1 MNAAV
6 SPAIADRYLSP
17 RNERRGRLPLLIAI
31 TTYTAT
37 TAAILFASYRM
48 ASGHFIYPLDDPYIN
63 MAMAKNLA
71 LHGVWGVSPYEFSS
85 STSSP
90 FFMLLL
96 SLIYRL
102 TGPNQ
107 FVPLALSWV
116 FGLCSIYVAWQIV
129 TEYLSAAWQAA
140 ALVAVVLFAPLFVVG
155 TLGMEHS
162 LHVLLTL
169 LFLKHFDAD
178 ENSILPLALVTFAMT
193 ATRYEGLFVAA
204 VGFLVLAVQKRGA
217 RAATV
222 AVFAWLPVLL
232 YAFFSIHHHG
242 YWLPN
247 SVALKGAQA
256 HGAVAATVES
266 ALVNFLKNFVLAP
279 HLSSLAAALVITALS
294 IRKFHPKLANMVGVV
309 GGAACLHLVFADVG
323 WSFRYEDYLIA
334 SGVLVLACAL
344 PELRT
349 ACDQRF
355 VREFSYILILAGVLL
370 TGRSLVAG
378 WSVPKYSRAIYQQ
391 QWQTASFLRTYYP
404 GAAVAA
410 NDIGAIDFRTDL
422 RLLDLEGL
430 ANADIFAAKRAGLYS
445 TQLIDEEAKK
455 RGIEIAVIYDSWF
468 SLHPRSPFGGPPV
481 PSSWIRVR
489 RWQVP
494 LREQLGD
501 NTVSFYALTAEE
513 AKRLDTRLHRFEA
526 TLPKDIIVMDH

>member
-1 MNAAV
+1 MNVAV
-6 SPAIADRYLSP
+6 SPAIAGQDLSL
-17 RNERRGRLPLLIAI
+17 RNERRGHLALLIAI
-31 TTYTAT
+31 ATYTAT

-48 ASGHFIYPLDDPYIN
+48 ASGHFIYTLDDPYIN

-85 STSSP
+85 STSTP

-102 TGPNQ
+102 TGPDQ
-107 FVPLALSWV
+107 FVPFALSWV

-129 TEYLSAAWQAA
+129 TESLTILWQTV

-162 LHVLLTL
+162 LHLFLTL

-178 ENSILPLALVTFAMT
+178 DDSILPLAMVTFAMT

-204 VGFLVLAVQKRGA
+204 VGFLLLAVQRKWG

-232 YAFFSIHHHG
+232 FAFFSIHHHG

-247 SVALKGAQA
+247 SVALKGAQV
-256 HGAVAATVES
+256 HGAITTTVES
-266 ALVNFLKNFVLAP
+266 ALVNSIKNLVLAP
-279 HLSSLAAALVITALS
+279 HLPCLAAASVVIALS
-294 IRKFHPKLANMVGVV
+294 IRKFHPKLANRVGLV

-323 WSFRYEDYLIA
+323 WVFRYEDYLVA
-334 SGVLVLACAL
+334 GGVLVIACAL
-344 PELRT
+344 PEVRR

-355 VREFSYILILAGVLL
+355 VREVSYILILAGVLL
-370 TGRSLVAG
+370 TGRSMVAG
-378 WSVPKYSRAIYQQ
+378 WSLPKYSRAIYLQ
-391 QWQTASFLRTYYP
+391 QWQTANFLSAYYRD
-404 GAAVAA
+404 AAVAA
-410 NDIGAIDFRTDL
+410 NDIGAIDYRTDL
-422 RLLDLEGL
+422 HLLDLEGL
-430 ANADIFAAKRAGLYS
+430 ANADIFAAKRAGIYS
-445 TQLIDEEAKK
+445 TQFIDEEAKK
-455 RGIEIAVIYDSWF
+455 RGVEIAAIYDSWF
-468 SLHPRSPFGGPPV
+468 SLHPRLPYGGPPI

-494 LREQLGD
+494 HREQLGD
-501 NTVSFYALTAEE
+501 ATVSFYGLTPEE
-513 AKRLDTRLHRFEA
+513 AKRLDARLRTFEA
-526 TLPKDIIVMDH
+526 ALPKEIKVMDH

>member
-1 MNAAV
+1 MNGAA
-6 SPAIADRYLSP
+6 SPAIADQYLSL
-17 RNERRGRLPLLIAI
+17 RNERRARLPLFIAI
-31 TTYTAT
+31 ATYTAT

-48 ASGHFIYPLDDPYIN
+48 ASGHFIYTLDDPYIT

-96 SLIYRL
+96 SLVYRL
-102 TGPNQ
+102 TGPDQ

-129 TEYLSAAWQAA
+129 TESLTILWQTI

-162 LHVLLTL
+162 LHLLLTL

-178 ENSILPLALVTFAMT
+178 ENSILPLAMITFAMT

-204 VGFLVLAVQKRGA
+204 IGFLLLAAQRRWA
-217 RAATV
+217 RAITV

-247 SVALKGAQA
+247 SVALKGARV
-256 HGAVAATVES
+256 HGAIVATVGF
-266 ALVNFLKNFVLAP
+266 ALANVIKNFVFAP
-279 HLSSLAAALVITALS
+279 HLACLAAALVTMSLS
-294 IRKFHPKLANMVGVV
+294 IRKLHPKLANLASLV
-309 GGAACLHLVFADVG
+309 GGAACLHLAFADVG
-323 WSFRYEDYLIA
+323 WAFRYEDYLVA
-334 SGVLVLACAL
+334 GGVLVTACAL
-344 PELRT
+344 PEVRT

-355 VREFSYILILAGVLL
+355 VRKVSYLLILAGVFL
-370 TGRSLVAG
+370 TGRALLAG
-378 WSVPKYSRAIYQQ
+378 WSLPKYSRAIYLQ
-391 QWQTASFLRTYYP
+391 QWQTANFLSAYYRD
-404 GAAVAA
+404 AAVAA
-410 NDIGAIDFRTDL
+410 NDIGVIDFRTDL
-422 RLLDLEGL
+422 HLLDLEGL
-430 ANADIFAAKRAGLYS
+430 ANADIFAAKRAGTYS

-455 RGIEIAVIYDSWF
+455 RGIEIAAIYDSWF
-468 SLHPRSPFGGPPV
+468 SLHPRSIFGGPPI
-481 PSSWIRVR
+481 PPSWIRVR

-494 LREQLGD
+494 FREQLGD
-501 NTVSFYALTAEE
+501 NTVSFYALTPEE
-513 AKRLDTRLHRFEA
+513 AKRLDTRLERFET